1 MSSVS
6 TKSDNRAENRAKTGL
21 AARICGVFTLCLTLL
36 IATGAVSTEAR
47 AADQCVGIYHGEHS
61 SNAAAQGPVNAIF
74 LANLLGHWPQF
85 EVRVAPVE
93 SYSAGDAE
101 NCAATFYIG
110 TDPDA
115 DVPDA
120 FLWDF
125 FAAET
130 QIAWIG
136 FGTEKL
142 DQTKFERAFGYQA
155 VGELGIDEAGSE
167 QAGFYQ
173 YITYKGQIFQKDT
186 FTYEGEQHG
195 AFRAVEF
202 ARSDTST
209 TVPTGVVL
217 AELIHNETFE
227 TQPYMLRSANKFV
240 VGDVPFTY
248 MHEGGRYFAFADLL
262 FDILKTKPLRDRKLA
277 FVRLED
283 IHGKYDRDTLDA
295 AIGALRSEQV
305 PVSIAHI
312 PLLMDPHDA
321 LGHGPVVQP
330 LAAAGIDSFRDLVKD
345 ISQDPRNAVIW
356 HGVTHQHGNEKNPH
370 SGASG
375 DDYEFWDMVNERP
388 IQGETVESIASRLA
402 LGLEVFDAYGIA
414 PRYWVSPHYRVSA
427 MTNRAIGAS
436 LPWVVGR
443 VTYFTSSVD
452 RSFSLPAV
460 SAQTGERMPSVSKDT
475 LATIQQIPSGDLDTA
490 SLQGNGQLFPFEI
503 YRDIYGQRIIPET
516 LGYVSTTNPQ
526 AVGYERNAAD
536 MLVDA
541 DRNSVIRDYWASFF
555 FHPYLLGVTRGDEYY
570 IDATLLRQIVVGLKQ
585 LGYEFVGLPEFE
597 QTLRTRSL
605 N

>member
-1 MSSVS
+1 MCSVS
-6 TKSDNRAENRAKTGL
+6 IERQNRDKRPSKRRVTAAL
-21 AARICGVFTLCLTLL
+21 AGIFTFACAVLT
-36 IATGAVSTEAR
+36 ISADAR
-47 AADQCVGIYHGEHS
+47 AADQCVNIYHDES
-61 SNAAAQGPVNAIF
+61 SQEDAAQGPVNAIF

-85 EVRVAPVE
+85 EVRVTPIE
-93 SYSAGDAE
+93 EYGAGDAAG
-101 NCAATFYIG
+101 CAATFYIG
-110 TDPDA
+110 TDPGA
-115 DVPDA
+115 DVPEA

-125 FAAET
+125 FASET
-130 QIAWIG
+130 QMAWVG
-136 FGTEKL
+136 FGSEKL

-155 VGELGIDEAGSE
+155 VGELGIAGPNAE
-167 QAGFYQ
+167 NPGFYE
-173 YITYKGQIFQKDT
+173 YVTYKGQVFQKDS
-186 FTYEGEQHG
+186 FTHEGRQHG

-202 ARSDTST
+202 ALSETAT
-209 TVPTGVVL
+209 TAPTGVVV

-240 VGDVPFTY
+240 VADVPFTY

-262 FDILKTKPLRDRKLA
+262 FDVLKTKPLRDRKLA

-283 IHGKYDRDTLDA
+283 IHGKYDRETLDA

-312 PLLMDPHDA
+312 PLLMDPHNA
-321 LGHGPVVQP
+321 LGNGPVTEP
-330 LAAAGIDSFRDLVKD
+330 LPAAGIDSFRNLIRD

-356 HGVTHQHGNEKNPH
+356 HGVTHQHEAIKNPH

-375 DDYEFWDMVNERP
+375 DDYEFWDMTKERP
-388 IQGETVESIASRLA
+388 IDGESIESIVTRLQ
-402 LGLEVFDAYGIA
+402 LGLDVFDAYDIA

-427 MTNRAIGAS
+427 MTNRVIGAS

-443 VTYFTSSVD
+443 VTYFTSSVGQ
-452 RSFSLPAV
+452 SFSLPAV
-460 SAQTGERMPSVSKDT
+460 SAHTGERMPSVSKDT
-475 LATIQQIPSGDLDTA
+475 LAAVLQEPPKDLDTA
-490 SLQGNGQLFPFEI
+490 SLRGNGQLFPFEI
-503 YRDIYGQRIIPET
+503 YRDIYGQRVIPET

-536 MLVDA
+536 MLADA

-555 FHPYLLGVTRGDEYY
+555 FHPYLLGVTRGEDYY
-570 IDATLLRQIVVGLKQ
+570 VDATLLRQIVVGLKQ

-597 QTLRTRSL
+597 RSVRNRSL